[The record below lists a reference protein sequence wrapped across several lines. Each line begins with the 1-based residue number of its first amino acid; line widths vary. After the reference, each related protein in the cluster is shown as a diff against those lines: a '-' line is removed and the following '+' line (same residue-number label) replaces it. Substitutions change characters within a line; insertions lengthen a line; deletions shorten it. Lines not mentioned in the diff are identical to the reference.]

1 MASVG
6 HDSIIAKSEVSIFDR
21 AGLPKVDLQN
31 ISFKIDSQ
39 LVFTDV
45 EKVIA
50 LSDVHGQFGILN
62 QPLLVKKVIDYNNH
76 WKYGKEHLVTVG
88 DNLDRGD
95 QVLEILWFLFFFT
108 KRSRRNRASTNT
120 GEFSEEFSGTESIPT
135 PVFDV

>member
-1 MASVG
+1 VASVG

-31 ISFKIDSQ
+31 INFKIDSQ

-50 LSDVHGQFGILN
+50 LSNVHGQFGILN
-62 QPLLVKKVIDYNNH
+62 QLLLAKKVIDY
-76 WKYGKEHLVTVG
+76 

-108 KRSRRNRASTNT
+108 KRSRSCWR
-120 GEFSEEFSGTESIPT
+120 
-135 PVFDV
+135 

>member
-50 LSDVHGQFGILN
+50 LSDVRGQFGILN
-62 QPLLVKKVIDYNNH
+62 QLLLAKKVIDYNNH

-108 KRSRRNRASTNT
+108 KRSRSCWR
-120 GEFSEEFSGTESIPT
+120 
-135 PVFDV
+135 

>member
-31 ISFKIDSQ
+31 INFKIDSQ

-50 LSDVHGQFGILN
+50 LSNVHGQFGILN
-62 QPLLVKKVIDYNNH
+62 QLLLAKKVIDGLDHYS
-76 WKYGKEHLVTVG
+76 LVSCLLVKLAPQ
-88 DNLDRGD
+88 NEPL
-95 QVLEILWFLFFFT
+95 LFLACI
-108 KRSRRNRASTNT
+108 SQ
-120 GEFSEEFSGTESIPT
+120 
-135 PVFDV
+135 